1 MSARPDAVFTRG
13 PVLRHVVN
21 MTATASVGLIAV
33 FAVDAL
39 NLFYISRLGVAE
51 LAAAVGFAGTL
62 MFFTTSI
69 SIGLT
74 IAVSALVARALGRGE
89 RHAAATIAGAAMAL
103 TLAASTLVAA
113 VTFPFL
119 RPLLALIGATGVT
132 LDLSTSFMQIVH
144 ASSPVLAVGMA
155 ASGVLR
161 GVGDARRA
169 MYVTLGAAFAA
180 ALLDPLL
187 IFVFDLRLTGAAVAT
202 VISRLVLL
210 AVGLNGVVRVHR
222 LFALPDRSAFGQWT
236 RPFFAIAF
244 PAILTQVATPVGN
257 AWITG
262 AIAAYGDE
270 AVAGWA
276 VIGRLVPVAFGALFA
291 LSGAVGPIIGQNAGA
306 GLTGRLRET
315 MTASLKFI
323 AVYVVAVWAGLALFA
338 PHIAALFD
346 ASGAAEQLIV
356 FFCVFAAGSFLFNG
370 ALFVANAAFNNLG
383 FATLSTLFN
392 WGRSTLGTIPFVWVG
407 GRIAGAEGVLAG
419 WGLGAVVFGIAS
431 IVVAFRRIDDIA
443 KRPPEAAPPPP
454 PTAQSPFTSGKGAT
468 AP

>member
-1 MSARPDAVFTRG
+1 
-13 PVLRHVVN
+13 

-89 RHAAATIAGAAMAL
+89 RKSAAAIAGAAMAL
-103 TLAASTLVAA
+103 TLIASSLVAM

-119 RPLLALIGATGVT
+119 RPLLALLGATGVT
-132 LDLSTSFMQIVH
+132 LDLATSFMQIVH

-187 IFVFDLRLTGAAVAT
+187 IFVLDLRLTGAAVAT
-202 VISRLVLL
+202 VVSRLVLL
-210 AVGLNGVVRVHR
+210 AIGFHGVVRVHGLLAR
-222 LFALPDRSAFGQWT
+222 PDRSAFLARS
-236 RPFFAIAF
+236 RPFFAIAA
-244 PAILTQVATPVGN
+244 PAILTQIATPVGN
-257 AWITG
+257 AWITR
-262 AIAAYGDE
+262 AIAVYGDE

-323 AVYVVAVWAGLALFA
+323 MIYVAVVWAALALFA
-338 PHIAALFD
+338 PQIAGLFG
-346 ASGAAEQLIV
+346 ASGAAERLIV
-356 FFCVFAAGSFLFNG
+356 FFCVWAAGSFVFNG

-392 WGRSTLGTIPFVWVG
+392 WGRSTLGTIPFVWAG
-407 GRIAGAEGVLAG
+407 GMIAGAEGVLAG
-419 WGLGAVVFGIAS
+419 WGLGAVVFGVGA
-431 IVVAFRRIDDIA
+431 IVVALRKIDSVA
-443 KRPPEAAPPPP
+443 GGPPDGKPAAPP
-454 PTAQSPFTSGKGAT
+454 TAHSPFTSGKGAT
-468 AP
+468 AS